1 MFATDTVFRYSVLTV
16 LCPTE
21 GTDLNSGFKKEKSK
35 RLRLEDYFEFKPN
48 LCYISQGREREETDL
63 MVAALL
69 DVSFVLNG
77 ERR

>member
-1 MFATDTVFRYSVLTV
+1 M
-16 LCPTE
+16 
-21 GTDLNSGFKKEKSK
+21 
-35 RLRLEDYFEFKPN
+35 EDYFEFKPN